1 MKTNNSKNIFLF
13 TKDLILLDKIRK
25 DIYLLNIQI
34 SIFVN
39 KKDFIQCNKQD
50 LIIIDQRYFKD
61 LEILPKSYFTK
72 IIYITNNSSSDNIEK
87 ILQNK
92 ANNILFV
99 PLNYTFLFCLIKR
112 YLGQIETKECKE
124 SIYHGLALCKDSS
137 SITYNKC
144 KVFLTENEFKT
155 IQGIITNSLD
165 SSILDATLQV
175 TVCRINKKCK
185 EGIGLRLV
193 KKRRKKDYYIT
204 I

>member
-72 IIYITNNSSSDNIEK
+72 IIYITNNSSSNNIEK
-87 ILQNK
+87 ILQGFICEVSPRYEP
-92 ANNILFV
+92 ASRYNNG
-99 PLNYTFLFCLIKR
+99 N
-112 YLGQIETKECKE
+112 
-124 SIYHGLALCKDSS
+124 A
-137 SITYNKC
+137 
-144 KVFLTENEFKT
+144 VFK
-155 IQGIITNSLD
+155 
-165 SSILDATLQV
+165 
-175 TVCRINKKCK
+175 
-185 EGIGLRLV
+185 
-193 KKRRKKDYYIT
+193 
-204 I
+204 

>member
-13 TKDLILLDKIRK
+13 SKDLFLLEKIRK
-25 DIYLLNIQI
+25 DIYLLNIHV
-34 SIFVN
+34 SLFVN
-39 KKDFIQCNKQD
+39 KKDFIENNRQD
-50 LIIIDQRYFKD
+50 LIIIDQRYFNE

-72 IIYITNNSSSDNIEK
+72 IIYITNNSSCNNIEK

-92 ANNILFV
+92 ANNILFL
-99 PLNYTFLFCLIKR
+99 PLNYIFLFCLIKR

-124 SIYHGLALCKDSS
+124 TIYHGLTLCRDSS
-137 SITYNKC
+137 SITYNQC
-144 KVFLTENEFKT
+144 KVILTENEFST
-155 IQGIITNSLD
+155 IQGIITNSVD

-185 EGIGLRLV
+185 EGIGLRLI
-193 KKRRKKDYYIT
+193 KKRRKKDYYIS